1 MERRRV
7 PKDIIESLFATGG
20 AAPEQPDLLEEE

>member
-7 PKDIIESLFATGG
+7 PKDIIESLFATGA
-20 AAPEQPDLLEEE
+20 AAPEQQDLLKE